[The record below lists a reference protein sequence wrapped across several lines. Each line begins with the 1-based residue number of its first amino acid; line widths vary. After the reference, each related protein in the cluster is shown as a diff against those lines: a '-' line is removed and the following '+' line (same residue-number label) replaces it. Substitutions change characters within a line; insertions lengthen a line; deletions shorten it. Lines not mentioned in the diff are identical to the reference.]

1 MRTLSAL
8 ICCTLL
14 LAACE
19 QLGIEDPAKAAAAA
33 AAGKEAEGKAIGSA
47 WRQIG
52 RALEDCYALNPKAQK
67 SAVFA
72 GWRDMDGYMRDN
84 KIENAIPETVPK
96 PGAAAGAGAA
106 GDKSA
111 AKPAA
116 KPDNKP

>member
-8 ICCTLL
+8 ICCALL

-19 QLGIEDPAKAAAAA
+19 QLGIEDPAKVAAAAA
-33 AAGKEAEGKAIGSA
+33 AAKEAEGKAVGSA
-47 WRQIG
+47 CRQTG

-72 GWRDMDGYMRDN
+72 GWRDMDGYMREN

-96 PGAAAGAGAA
+96 PTAEATPAAGN
-106 GDKSA
+106 
-111 AKPAA
+111 AKPAV
-116 KPDNKP
+116 KPAATPDKS